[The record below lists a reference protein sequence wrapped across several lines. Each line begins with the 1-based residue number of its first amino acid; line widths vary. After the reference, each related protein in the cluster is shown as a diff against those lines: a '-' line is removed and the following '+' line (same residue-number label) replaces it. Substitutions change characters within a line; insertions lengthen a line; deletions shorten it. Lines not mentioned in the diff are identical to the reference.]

1 MKKKITALCLCI
13 AMVAIAIVGA
23 SLAYFTDTDNA
34 TNTFAVGNVT
44 IDLIEQQRGEDG
56 LEDFEQ
62 GKKLYPIVG
71 SAQGEKD
78 EYGMPTAKNYVDKM
92 VTIENTGSEKAY
104 IRAYFAIPSALDD
117 GYETFNAGMNV
128 LHFNFGNKVVD
139 GKISSTYGVEWNWQ
153 HSGKWN
159 YYETEIDGIKYNVYY
174 ADYFEAVDA
183 GAATEQFVQGLYLDK
198 SFDMKDGKCY
208 AFGKE
213 VTLDDGWDWSKVSC
227 PVFAVA
233 CQAEGFDNA
242 SDAMTAAFGANYN
255 PWGGA
260 ASNWQPCTLRGT
272 GHRRA
277 PGSRMFSDGLT
288 DHQLIDQPERSTDYE
303 AKTLD
308 SIGTDDLRRRL
319 RYRDPGLLH
328 RRGDGPQRHH
338 HRQRGHRGPGMGRR
352 GQGDPL

>member
-1 MKKKITALCLCI
+1 MKKKLTAIFLCV
-13 AMVAIAIVGA
+13 AMFAVAVVGA

-139 GKISSTYGVEWNWQ
+139 GKISSTYGVEWNWT
-153 HSGKWN
+153 HDGKWN

-174 ADYFEAVDA
+174 ADYFEAVEA

-260 ASNWQPCTLRGT
+260 ASNWQ
-272 GHRRA
+272 
-277 PGSRMFSDGLT
+277 
-288 DHQLIDQPERSTDYE
+288 
-303 AKTLD
+303 
-308 SIGTDDLRRRL
+308 
-319 RYRDPGLLH
+319 
-328 RRGDGPQRHH
+328 
-338 HRQRGHRGPGMGRR
+338 
-352 GQGDPL
+352 